1 MIKGNPKRSAVS
13 SIVGYVYQF
22 WVTLWS
28 WINLSD
34 GEKIYIECGEDFEV
48 EERDGVVSVQVKNKQ
63 SNITLNSQD
72 VIDAI
77 NNFWELV
84 QLNPKVTLDFKYL
97 TTADIGTEKKSK
109 FNGKSGLEIWKKA
122 KSSLSDVEQLKEHL
136 LTKFISEELKS
147 FLTESSI
154 EIIQSELIQRIEWIT
169 GSEEL
174 GEIKSIVEKQMVLL
188 GENFRVPPDHSKK
201 AIPHLL
207 LKVINTS
214 TLSDPNRRIID
225 RVHLLEEFEAQTHVT
240 VPISSLAHENIQ
252 KEQNVYQ
259 SLSYLVDDSPDLT
272 LESSQTDERILPKV
286 LDGLL
291 VRGEEIETIKQK
303 LFIKNAVVVHGG
315 SGIGKSTIAK
325 FLGHSLDQERN
336 WVWISCTS
344 KEPKEIQVLLK
355 RLTNE
360 VITSNKVINIV
371 LDDLNVDTP
380 SIHHFKN
387 ELAILIRAQ
396 RLKNS
401 FLLITS
407 QKNIDSTFQS
417 NFEVGKFKVP
427 PITND
432 QIQTFLE
439 NLGCPNEKISV
450 LAKMIEIQSKGHPQ
464 LAHALIVGKRK
475 DNWKIRSVDEIFSD
489 TEEIQIKKQEA
500 RQLLISQLDNG
511 QLKLIYLLSLNI
523 GSFSKDLAVL
533 LAEEIEDIEFPGDAF
548 DSLVGPWID
557 ISSNNRFNVSP
568 LLSGIAQDVWSAT
581 TINDKRNLII
591 NKTFELGTL
600 DIRDASNILIQAFIS
615 NDAYNIIKVIVGLL
629 PIINK
634 DEWNIIATY
643 FDWVI
648 FIENIKIQELF
659 TDNSNKY
666 LFRLFQYKIA
676 KEVDIEKAREILTV
690 WNNENPLNLNTKG
703 ILNRIFI
710 LSSFFTDFKSDI
722 SSDLLFDLI
731 NEYEIIRREINENK
745 EDYDQEFVSVL
756 NKMVQFD
763 GFSRLIFHQI
773 NDRDK
778 FVNLLTRLEE
788 DDDYAKSLFST
799 LDNSSTQSR
808 HFINSLWLDEDKKE
822 EQDWYG
828 IINILDSYHEYF
840 KENDFET
847 LQIATICA
855 KSIVLDE
862 YLEEGEKAF
871 ELLQSSLN
879 FLPENQMLKDRL
891 AAFHHLHDEHEKAI
905 NIWDELLPKWEV
917 NTDEFDSD
925 SIFSCRKNAISHYK
939 LDHLEEAQKYFFEG
953 YNRSKMLNLKEF
965 EAGFLADAAYIA
977 SLAKDNQACLQ
988 YLFEATKVLE
998 SLMPISKEDFR
1009 YFAVLKLVQSTI
1021 LWINH
1026 RIKGKSIDENLVG
1039 KPIVGM
1045 SSDPHR
1051 NEGIKELPNP
1061 PFEITWELL
1070 YDIEDFLDI
1079 DIGIKNKFYDKVEIN
1094 KYIPIR
1100 LNEIIRRLSHYLD
1113 SGNPNEFPSLIEEV
1127 ELTFA
1132 ISNQSR
1138 IKKESIEHETTIDEN
1153 EVKKSLEYG
1162 DLSKALI
1169 LVASLSHINKGDDL
1183 ETLLAKWKSL
1193 CSSIANGQILKTI
1206 FDEIEALF
1214 ALSSY
1219 ELSNILYDTE
1229 SEYWKREFS
1238 ALLLLSR
1245 NDQKPEIIA
1254 YASVILALH
1263 KTIFTEKFS
1272 ALLSKNLEK
1281 VWLKQIE
1288 VKAVFINPQ
1297 KTIPKIESACNS
1309 IANPKAK
1316 IAEIIL
1322 SVLDAVSLR
1331 IPKEIVENFTNQ
1343 KDQN

>member
-34 GEKIYIECGEDFEV
+34 SEKLYIECGEDFEI
-48 EERDGVVSVQVKNKQ
+48 EEKDGVVSVQVKNKQ
-63 SNITLNSQD
+63 SSITLNSQD

-109 FNGKSGLEIWKKA
+109 FDGKPGLEIWKKA
-122 KSSLSDVEQLKEHL
+122 KSSLSDVEKLKEHL
-136 LTKFISEELKS
+136 LTKSISKELNS

-291 VRGEEIETIKQK
+291 VRDEEIETIKQK
-303 LFIKNAVVVHGG
+303 LFTKNAVVVHGG

-325 FLGHSLDQERN
+325 FLGHSLNQESN

-450 LAKMIEIQSKGHPQ
+450 LSKMIEIQSKGHPQ

-475 DNWKIRSVDEIFSD
+475 DNWKISSVDEIFSD

-500 RQLLISQLDNG
+500 RQLLISQLDSG
-511 QLKLIYLLSLNI
+511 QLKLIYILSLNI

-581 TINDKRNLII
+581 TINGKRNLII
-591 NKTFELGTL
+591 NKTFGLGTL

-648 FIENIKIQELF
+648 FIEKIKIQELF
-659 TDNSNKY
+659 TDNSNRY

-676 KEVDIEKAREILTV
+676 KEVDREKAREILGV
-690 WNNENPLNLNTKG
+690 WNIENPLSLDTKG

-731 NEYEIIRREINENK
+731 NEYEIIRKEINENK
-745 EDYDQEFVSVL
+745 EGYDQEFVSVL
-756 NKMVQFD
+756 NTMVQFD
-763 GFSRLIFHQI
+763 GFGRLIFHQI
-773 NDRDK
+773 NDREK
-778 FVNLLTRLEE
+778 FVNLLNRLE

-799 LDNSSTQSR
+799 LNNSSTQSR
-808 HFINSLWLDEDKKE
+808 HVINSLWLDEDKKE
-822 EQDWYG
+822 EQDWDG

-862 YLEEGEKAF
+862 YLDRSEEAF

-879 FLPENQMLKDRL
+879 SLPKNQILKDRL
-891 AAFHHLHDEHEKAI
+891 AAFHHLHDEHEEAI
-905 NIWDELLPKWEV
+905 NIWDELLPNWEV

-953 YNRSKMLNLKEF
+953 YSRSKLLNLKEF
-965 EAGFLADAAYIA
+965 EAGFLADAAYMA
-977 SLAKDNQACLQ
+977 FLVKDNQTCLR
-988 YLFEATKVLE
+988 YLFEAAKVLE
-998 SLMPISKEDFR
+998 SLMPILKEDFK

-1039 KPIVGM
+1039 EPIVGM
-1045 SSDPHR
+1045 SSNPHR
-1051 NEGIKELPNP
+1051 NEGIRELPNP

-1070 YDIEDFLDI
+1070 YDIENFLDI
-1079 DIGIKNKFYDKVEIN
+1079 DIGIKNKFHDKVEIN

-1100 LNEIIRRLSHYLD
+1100 LNEIIRRLSHYFD
-1113 SGNPNEFPSLIEEV
+1113 SGKSNEFPSLIEEV

-1132 ISNQSR
+1132 ISQESR
-1138 IKKESIEHETTIDEN
+1138 RKNESIEQETKIDEK
-1153 EVKKSLEYG
+1153 EIKKSIDYG

-1169 LVASLSHINKGDDL
+1169 LIASLSHFNRGDDL
-1183 ETLLAKWKSL
+1183 KKLLTEWKTF
-1193 CSSIANGQILKTI
+1193 CSSIANGEILKTI
-1206 FDEIEALF
+1206 FDKIEALF

-1219 ELSNILYDTE
+1219 ELSQILYDSS
-1229 SEYWKREFS
+1229 SEHWKREFA
-1238 ALLLLSR
+1238 ALFLLSR
-1245 NDQKPEIIA
+1245 NDQKPEILA

-1272 ALLSKNLEK
+1272 SILSMQLEK
-1281 VWLKQIE
+1281 IWLNQIE
-1288 VKAVFINPQ
+1288 VKAVFINPK
-1297 KTIPKIESACNS
+1297 KTVPRIESACNS

-1331 IPKEIVENFTNQ
+1331 IPKNIVENFKSQ